1 MALTP
6 YFLAATSVLA
16 REAKPVVAERL
27 VPLREAGLV
36 ARTAIADLE
45 MGRGARN
52 HEDWLRQRRLL
63 GDYPLV
69 AVTPATL
76 ERASEVQGLLTRRS
90 QHRGVK
96 VPDLLVA
103 AAAEATGLVVL
114 HYDGDFDAIA
124 AVSGQEARWV
134 VPPGSTS

>member
-1 MALTP
+1 MALRP
-6 YFLAATSVLA
+6 YFLADTSVLA
-16 REAKPVVAERL
+16 REAKPAVAERL
-27 VPLREAGLV
+27 APLREAGLV

-52 HEDWLRQRRLL
+52 HEDWRRQRRLL
-63 GDYPLV
+63 GDYPPV

-76 ERASEVQGLLTRRS
+76 ERASEVQGLLARRS

-114 HYDGDFDAIA
+114 HYDADFEAIA
-124 AVSGQEARWV
+124 AITGQEVRWV
-134 VPPGSTS
+134 VPPGSTD